1 MIAINSYFDDVIT
14 SLSEAYLSK
23 KRYKTTKNKKKPNN
37 PEGRSW
43 LDRLMLEQQKH
54 EADRTVYGAKEVKDK
69 LISIFNNK
77 CAYCECDTSAGS
89 AYDAE
94 HFRPIKHYY
103 WLAYEWT
110 NLLLSCRT
118 CNTIHKRTHFP
129 LEKETNRLK
138 NHPIQ
143 LNGTFDKAAC
153 HILSDGLM
161 AEKPLLLHPAIDKP
175 MEHFIFL
182 KDGNV
187 KYLTE
192 KGRQSIQIYG
202 LDRPELIK
210 CRGDMVLTIQ
220 ERILSEYLE
229 NPLPSEKRIKIEV
242 TKILKELTL
251 YKQANKPFTGFVSA
265 ILDYFNEFIIDNEDL
280 LGIPLPN
287 QAIMKIAVKEF
298 FEKQFNNP

>member
-1 MIAINSYFDDVIT
+1 
-14 SLSEAYLSK
+14 
-23 KRYKTTKNKKKPNN
+23 
-37 PEGRSW
+37 
-43 LDRLMLEQQKH
+43 
-54 EADRTVYGAKEVKDK
+54 VKDK
-69 LISIFNNK
+69 LILIFNNK

-103 WLAYEWT
+103 WLSYEWT

-118 CNTIHKRTHFP
+118 CNTVHKKTHFP
-129 LEKETNRLK
+129 LEKEGNRLK

-143 LNGTFDKAAC
+143 PNGTFDKAAC
-153 HILSDGLM
+153 HILSDLLIS
-161 AEKPLLLHPAIDKP
+161 EQPCLLHPAIDKP
-175 MEHFIFL
+175 MEHLIFL

-192 KGRQSIQIYG
+192 KGRKSIQIYG

-210 CRGDMVLTIQ
+210 CRGDIVLTIQ
-220 ERILSEYLE
+220 ERILSEYIE

-242 TKILKELTL
+242 TKILKELSL
-251 YKQANKPFTGFVSA
+251 HKQANKPFTGFVTA
-265 ILDYFNEFIIDNEDL
+265 ILNNFNAFIIDNEDL

-287 QAIMKIAVKEF
+287 QAIMKMAVKAF
-298 FEKQFNNP
+298 FEKQ